1 MSKTKIIT
9 EAVVSTMLFLGFVY
23 SGVDGDINNMIFY
36 GGLFFMA
43 RDVFKNEGKL

>member
-9 EAVVSTMLFLGFVY
+9 EAVVSTMLFLGFVL

-36 GGLFFMA
+36 GGLFYMA
-43 RDVFKNEGKL
+43 RDVFRSEGKL